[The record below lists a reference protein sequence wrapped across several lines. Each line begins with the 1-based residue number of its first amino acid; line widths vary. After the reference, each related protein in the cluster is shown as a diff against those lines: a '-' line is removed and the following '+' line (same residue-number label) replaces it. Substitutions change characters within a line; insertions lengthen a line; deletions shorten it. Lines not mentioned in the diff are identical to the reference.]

1 MHTDV
6 HAIMES
12 EWDAE
17 KAATYFVKHGVRF
30 ADAVAA
36 LRR

>member
-17 KAATYFVKHGVRF
+17 KAATYFVKHGVR
-30 ADAVAA
+30 
-36 LRR
+36 LLMPWLH